1 MQMSAVEDGGF
12 SNPDIFSKKQFHVG
26 KQHNAV
32 PYSAV
37 FNGQEKVF
45 MRTPKHNQWYA
56 SSQTAGSLRG
66 MGITPTTVHKMN
78 SEIDKSPAFKIKRLN
93 TQIA

>member
-1 MQMSAVEDGGF
+1 MQMSAVEDGGL

-37 FNGQEKVF
+37 LHGQEKVF
-45 MRTPKHNQWYA
+45 MRTPKHN
-56 SSQTAGSLRG
+56 
-66 MGITPTTVHKMN
+66 
-78 SEIDKSPAFKIKRLN
+78 
-93 TQIA
+93 